1 MTSHALSQVGIPKSE
16 LFSVYADGKQI
27 PVFEGHDHHFAH
39 IAVTDTV
46 ALEVKVSEPINTVN
60 IRPSRHGKPYRVE
73 NGSVF
78 FTVCRGEYL
87 SFEINGDIDRPLILF
102 ADAPMSY
109 GVYDG
114 YTVHRFRAG
123 TYTKVGKMMLESNTV
138 VIIEEGA
145 AVEGCLWAKD
155 VHNVRILGGGVLHHD
170 RSLEQ
175 GKMPIFF
182 ECSEDVEIGGITI
195 LGYHTWNLLVR
206 EVKHCVI
213 ENIKILAHEVWSDG
227 IDIVGCEDVLVRHIF
242 IKNEDDCV
250 CIKSS
255 LSKKGNFRGFDVR
268 RVLVEDCVL
277 WNGPRGNSLEI
288 GYETNNSTVENI
300 MFRHVDVLHRETQA
314 SKFNRAIISIHNSGN
329 AAIKNITYE
338 DIYAESTDENFVVI
352 AHMHQPD
359 WGIGAGSIEDITIR
373 DLTLAGGELR
383 PSKISAIAERSHEK
397 RVTNNIVFEN
407 LTVLGEPIKDAQTAE
422 KFGFTLEADNVKFL

>member
-1 MTSHALSQVGIPKSE
+1 MTDHALSLAGIPQSE
-16 LFSVYADGKQI
+16 LFAVYADGKQI
-27 PVFEGHDHHFAH
+27 PVFEGYDHHFAH
-39 IAVTDTV
+39 IVLSDT
-46 ALEVKVSEPINTVN
+46 AEIEVKVSEPIQFVN
-60 IRPSRHGKPYRVE
+60 IRPTRRQKSFRIQD
-73 NGSVF
+73 NSVF

-123 TYTKVGKMMLESNTV
+123 THTKVGKLTLESNTV

-145 AVEGCLWAKD
+145 VVEGCLWANGAKNLK
-155 VHNVRILGGGVLHHD
+155 VLGGGVLLYDHQP
-170 RSLEQ
+170 ENPP
-175 GKMPIFF
+175 KPIFF
-182 ECSEDVEIGGITI
+182 DVCEDVEIDGITI
-195 LGYHTWNLLVR
+195 VGFHTWNLHIR
-206 EVKHCVI
+206 EVKRCVI
-213 ENIKILAHEVWSDG
+213 ENIKILAHEIWSDG

-255 LSKKGNFRGFDVR
+255 LSKKGDFRGFDVR

-288 GYETNNSTVENI
+288 GYETNNSTVENVL
-300 MFRHVDVLHRETQA
+300 FRHVDVLHRETQA
-314 SKFNRAIISIHNSGN
+314 SKFNRAIIAIHNSGN

-352 AHMHQPD
+352 GHMHQPD
-359 WGIGAGSIEDITIR
+359 WGTGSGSIEDITIR
-373 DLTLAGGELR
+373 NLTLAGGELR
-383 PSKISAIAERSHEK
+383 PSKIFATAECSHE
-397 RVTNNIVFEN
+397 RRITNNIIFEN
-407 LTVLGEPIKDAQTAE
+407 LTVLGEPIKDAKTAE